1 MSHIPVMLDECVNSL
16 VQNING
22 CYIDGTIGGGGHS
35 TAILK
40 RLSKDGRLIGFD
52 RDIDAISRVKDKLSD
67 DSRLSLIHSNFSDM
81 AKKLD

>member
-35 TAILK
+35 TAILE
-40 RLSKDGRLIGFD
+40 RLSKDGRL
-52 RDIDAISRVKDKLSD
+52 
-67 DSRLSLIHSNFSDM
+67 SLIHI
-81 AKKLD
+81 